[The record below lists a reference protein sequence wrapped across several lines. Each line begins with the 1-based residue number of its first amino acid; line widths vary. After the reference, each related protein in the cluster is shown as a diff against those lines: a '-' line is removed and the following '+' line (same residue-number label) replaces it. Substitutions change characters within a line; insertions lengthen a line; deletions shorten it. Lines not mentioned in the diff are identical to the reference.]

1 VIRVV
6 TGELADSG
14 AEAVLRPVSAEWTA
28 VTPAMRR
35 LELVAGPTVEA
46 QCRTLGELPVSSA
59 IITPA
64 GDLAAH
70 FMIHV
75 IVRSRHEQVSE
86 AGVRRAL
93 QNGLRRVAEWG
104 IHHVAMPPLGTGAG
118 NLDADDSAAIMIPVL
133 LEQMLV
139 TGAPAQVEVCVETE
153 YERDAF
159 ERRLER
165 ELANTA
171 AAGGPAAA
179 RGPAAPGGPAAA
191 RGPAAAAGPA
201 APGTDS

>member
-6 TGELADSG
+6 TGEVADSG

-46 QCRTLGELPVSSA
+46 QCRTLGELPVGSA

-64 GDLAAH
+64 GDVAAQ

-75 IVRSRHEQVSE
+75 IVRSTDEPVSA

-93 QNGLRRVAEWG
+93 QNGLRRLAEWG

-118 NLDADDSAAIMIPVL
+118 NLDADESADIMIPAL
-133 LEQMLV
+133 LEQMQA
-139 TGAPAQVEVCVETE
+139 TGVPAQVEICVDSE

-159 ERRLER
+159 ERRL
-165 ELANTA
+165 
-171 AAGGPAAA
+171 A
-179 RGPAAPGGPAAA
+179 RAHA
-191 RGPAAAAGPA
+191 
-201 APGTDS
+201 